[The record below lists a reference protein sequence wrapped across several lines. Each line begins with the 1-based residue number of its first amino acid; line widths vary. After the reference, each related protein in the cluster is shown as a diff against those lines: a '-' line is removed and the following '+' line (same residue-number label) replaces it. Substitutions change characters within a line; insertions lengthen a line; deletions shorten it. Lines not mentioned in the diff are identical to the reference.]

1 MLFWGTL
8 ANFYFYF
15 GKLGCTTTFR
25 NNLKI
30 PLVPKIKLK
39 DKLNSTIRIMQKIK
53 RETRETV
60 DIFQKMAKQFKTR
73 LKVFQSIRAISLWTI
88 FNFMDK

>member
-1 MLFWGTL
+1 
-8 ANFYFYF
+8 
-15 GKLGCTTTFR
+15 
-25 NNLKI
+25 
-30 PLVPKIKLK
+30 
-39 DKLNSTIRIMQKIK
+39 MQKIK